1 MLSWKSSNRIVHG
14 GSRYPSRP
22 YRRMMDWVSRIAP
35 TSLPVLVQGESG
47 CGKEEVSLALHRLS
61 LRRAGPF
68 VPINCSALAESLLE
82 AELFGA
88 VRGAYTGSD
97 RDRPGLFRQA
107 HGGTLF
113 LDEVGDMQ
121 PSMQAKLLRA
131 LESGRIRPVG
141 GSAETTADVRIVAAT
156 HRDLRQTSGYGGFR
170 PDLYYRLAVLRVDV
184 PPLRE
189 RLDDLPTL
197 VSELAPRLAQQTGRR
212 SFTLTP
218 EAWRVLRAYAWPGN
232 VRELHAALARALL
245 RTDSGVIHTE
255 HLGPLGDDPG
265 RPVGTGTTGVA
276 LERSMIEAALRE
288 TGGRVAGAAARIG
301 WSRQKLYRRMKG
313 LGIPRSQP
321 LAHEASAGQDRRAYG
336 LGGTTSSESSTFQ

>member
-1 MLSWKSSNRIVHG
+1 
-14 GSRYPSRP
+14 
-22 YRRMMDWVSRIAP
+22 MMDWVRRIAP

-47 CGKEEVSLALHRLS
+47 CGKEEVSRALHRLS
-61 LRRAGPF
+61 SCRAGPF

-82 AELFGA
+82 AELFGS

-113 LDEVGDMQ
+113 LDEVGDMP

-141 GSAETTADVRIVAAT
+141 SSEEAEVDVRIVAAT
-156 HRDLRQTSGYGGFR
+156 HRDLRRSSFR
-170 PDLYYRLAVLRVDV
+170 PDLYYRLAVLRVEI

-189 RLDDLPTL
+189 RLDDLSTL
-197 VSELAPRLAQQTGRR
+197 VSELAPRLSRQTGRLALP
-212 SFTLTP
+212 LTA
-218 EAWRVLRAYAWPGN
+218 EAWRVLRSHTWPGN
-232 VRELHAALARALL
+232 VRELHAVLARALL
-245 RTDSGVIHTE
+245 RADSGEIRAE
-255 HLGPLGDDPG
+255 HLRPLGDDPG
-265 RPVGTGTTGVA
+265 RSVCAGTSGVA
-276 LERSMIEAALRE
+276 LERSMIETALRE
-288 TGGRVAGAAARIG
+288 AGGVVTSAAARIG

-313 LGIPRSQP
+313 LGIPRT
-321 LAHEASAGQDRRAYG
+321 RTYG

>member
-1 MLSWKSSNRIVHG
+1 MAPNDEDSLRSWKPSNRIVPG
-14 GSRYPSRP
+14 ASRYPSQP

-35 TSLPVLVQGESG
+35 TNLPVLVQGESG
-47 CGKEEVSLALHRLS
+47 CGKEAVAQALHRLS
-61 LRRAGPF
+61 PRRAGPC

-88 VRGAYTGSD
+88 VKGAYTGSD

-107 HGGTLF
+107 HGVTLF
-113 LDEVGDMQ
+113 LDEVGDMP
-121 PSMQAKLLRA
+121 PSMQSKLLRA

-141 GSAETTADVRIVAAT
+141 GSAETTVDVRIVAAT
-156 HRDLRQTSGYGGFR
+156 HRDLRQTSRDGGFR
-170 PDLYYRLAVLRVDV
+170 PDLYYRLAVLRVEV

-197 VSELAPRLAQQTGRR
+197 VGELAARLGQETGRR
-212 SFTLTP
+212 SLTLTP

-245 RTDSGVIHTE
+245 RTDSGIIHTD
-255 HLGPLGDDPG
+255 HLRPLGDDPR
-265 RPVGTGTTGVA
+265 RPVGTGTAGVV

-301 WSRQKLYRRMKG
+301 WSRQKLYRRMKS
-313 LGIPRSQP
+313 LRIPSLLHRGC
-321 LAHEASAGQDRRAYG
+321 LRRQDVAN
-336 LGGTTSSESSTFQ
+336 